1 MIDTKKMQYADF
13 ERLCQEIEIK
23 AKKFE
28 EKNFS
33 GNKFFLSLSNGEK
46 LKIIFT
52 KSSVA
57 HLLGVNTEYLKCSN
71 LVKCNF
77 SFDILME
84 LVAESFSISKKVNSG
99 ILNYSSFISNY
110 IDEKIEIFEE
120 NISINWD
127 SIEFICKFDK
137 SRCHEFDG
145 QVSIDYFIGRKIDEY
160 TLLLLGV
167 KKSNDMYYPVT
178 SQLIDLISERGQNVL
193 NKYLRNQVLLLP
205 NSLKIDSDADFFRR
219 GKVYHDKNDKE
230 IQDKLHS
237 LYELAMQYDCI
248 IDVSDMFDFELT
260 KINSVYE
267 ALSKITYCL
276 ENGAKIDTSELGK
289 VPHQILGLVSRLNN
303 LTTLTPDKSADLI
316 KILQDEVK
324 RLTVQNTE
332 LQVSNEELI
341 GSNQAL
347 QNENK
352 ILQEKN
358 NEQANTI
365 ANVRKL
371 VL

>member
-1 MIDTKKMQYADF
+1 
-13 ERLCQEIEIK
+13 
-23 AKKFE
+23 
-28 EKNFS
+28 
-33 GNKFFLSLSNGEK
+33 
-46 LKIIFT
+46 
-52 KSSVA
+52 
-57 HLLGVNTEYLKCSN
+57 
-71 LVKCNF
+71 
-77 SFDILME
+77 
-84 LVAESFSISKKVNSG
+84 
-99 ILNYSSFISNY
+99 
-110 IDEKIEIFEE
+110 
-120 NISINWD
+120 
-127 SIEFICKFDK
+127 
-137 SRCHEFDG
+137 
-145 QVSIDYFIGRKIDEY
+145 
-160 TLLLLGV
+160 
-167 KKSNDMYYPVT
+167 MYYPVT

-230 IQDKLHS
+230 IQDKLHR

-276 ENGAKIDTSELGK
+276 ESGTKIDTSELGK

-332 LQVSNEELI
+332 LQVSNEELS

-371 VL
+371 VM